1 MPELSRVRP
10 ESDASLTHGR
20 LWVLVGVSFCMAV
33 TTFVLG
39 LQVGRQQVPASA
51 LPTRDALVSEEA
63 RTGNLEVLLQKV
75 SASDRESHLSF
86 PSELRVSP
94 PPPPE
99 PVIGADGL
107 PVAVEV
113 VVPAATLAPPPPKE
127 GSASVTALGGTEIL
141 GVSPTNGYAVQVA
154 VTDAKGA
161 AAVLGALTAQGVD
174 GYAIDAVVDG
184 QPERRVR
191 VGGYAT
197 EAAAAAAVPGLAQ
210 VVGAQLGASAAVVK
224 AP

>member
-10 ESDASLTHGR
+10 ESDASLTQGR
-20 LWVLVGVSFCMAV
+20 LWVLVGVSVCMAA

-39 LQVGRQQVPASA
+39 LQVGRQQVPVLA
-51 LPTRDALVSEEA
+51 LPPRDALISEEA

-75 SASDRESHLSF
+75 SASERESHLEF
-86 PSELRVSP
+86 PAELRVSP
-94 PPPPE
+94 PPPAE
-99 PVIGADGL
+99 PVIGPDGL
-107 PVAVEV
+107 PVAVE
-113 VVPAATLAPPPPKE
+113 APPPATALVPPAPKE
-127 GSASVTALGGTEIL
+127 GSAEVTTLGGTDIL

-154 VTDAKGA
+154 VTDVKGA

-210 VVGAQLGASAAVVK
+210 VVGAQLSASNAVVK